1 MRRRDQPSAAE
12 RTGCLAR
19 HPVAPAA
26 LPAAFRLALRSG
38 PALEAASS
46 MLVVAL
52 AGGVCERRFT
62 GAPLDRSLL
71 TCGDGKKT
79 STLHD
84 HA

>member
-1 MRRRDQPSAAE
+1 
-12 RTGCLAR
+12 
-19 HPVAPAA
+19 
-26 LPAAFRLALRSG
+26 
-38 PALEAASS
+38 

-71 TCGDGKKT
+71 TRGDGKKT